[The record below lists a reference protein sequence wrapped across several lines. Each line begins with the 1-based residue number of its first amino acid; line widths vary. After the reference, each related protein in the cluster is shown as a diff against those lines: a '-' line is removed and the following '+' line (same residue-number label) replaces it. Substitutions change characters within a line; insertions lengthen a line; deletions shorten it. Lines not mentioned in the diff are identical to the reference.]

1 MNIKGDI
8 IALFE
13 ETKKDKTH
21 YLVLLDKSGEIV
33 LSYLNVTKA
42 TTVEKLSKKLTD
54 AGLNVE
60 IRESAEEVLD
70 FEL

>member
-1 MNIKGDI
+1 MAI
-8 IALFE
+8 FE
-13 ETKKDKTH
+13 EVKKITN
-21 YLVLLDKSGEIV
+21 YLVLLDRSGEVV

-42 TTVEKLSKKLTD
+42 TTVEKLAEKLAS